1 MTRKENLVY
10 TMKNLMKALKKH
22 LKELDAGEIDEAVY
36 EDLNAELFF
45 VQEALRYYFDED
57 YYNRPRQITV
67 LSPDGTVEQ
76 YYE

>member
-10 TMKNLMKALKKH
+10 TMKNLMKALKKY
-22 LKELDAGEIDEAVY
+22 LKKLNAGEIDETAY

-67 LSPDGTVEQ
+67 LTPDGRVEQ